1 MSNTNRSFETGHIG
15 LNVND
20 LARSK
25 EFYSEVF
32 GFEVKAESTDEDRKF
47 ALLASDGK
55 LVLTLWQ
62 QSSAGFSKQTA
73 GLHHLSFQAKS
84 VGQIKEIE
92 TKLCGRGAK
101 MIYDGIVLHS
111 EGAKSGGIF
120 FEDPDGI
127 RLEIFTVE
135 GLDEYS
141 APEAGASAC
150 GFFYDLFE
158 R

>member
-1 MSNTNRSFETGHIG
+1 MSNFETGHIG

-20 LARSK
+20 LERSK
-25 EFYSEVF
+25 DFYREVF
-32 GFEVKAESTDEDRKF
+32 GFELKGESTDAERKF
-47 ALLASDGK
+47 AMLANNGK

-62 QSSAGFSKQTA
+62 QSSAEFSKQTA

-92 TKLCGRGAK
+92 TKLREK
-101 MIYDGIVLHS
+101 DVKLIYDGIVLHS

-127 RLEIFTVE
+127 RLEIFTTE
-135 GLDEYS
+135 GLGEFS
-141 APEAGASAC
+141 APESKTAC
-150 GFFYDLFE
+150 GFF
-158 R
+158 

>member
-1 MSNTNRSFETGHIG
+1 MSNEAGSFETGHVG

-25 EFYSEVF
+25 EFYEDVF
-32 GFEVKAESTDEDRKF
+32 GFEVRGESTDANRKY
-47 ALLASDGK
+47 AMLAHNGK

-62 QSSAGFSKQTA
+62 QSAEGFSPKTA
-73 GLHHLSFQAKS
+73 GLHHLSFQAQS
-84 VGQIKEIE
+84 VVQVKDIE
-92 TKLCGRGAK
+92 EKLRRRGAK
-101 MIYDGIVLHS
+101 LIYDGIVLHG

-127 RLEIFTVE
+127 RLEIFTTE

-141 APEAGASAC
+141 APDSGAAC
-150 GFFYDLFE
+150 GFF
-158 R
+158 

>member
-1 MSNTNRSFETGHIG
+1 MSNFETGHIG

-25 EFYSEVF
+25 EFYQEVF
-32 GFEVKAESTDEDRKF
+32 GFELKGESTDNERKF
-47 ALLASDGK
+47 AMLANDGK

-62 QSSAGFSKQTA
+62 QSSAEFSKQTA
-73 GLHHLSFQAKS
+73 GLHHLSFQAQS

-92 TKLCGRGAK
+92 AKLRERGTKL
-101 MIYDGIVLHS
+101 IYDGIVLHG

-127 RLEIFTVE
+127 RLEIFTTE
-135 GLDEYS
+135 GLGEFS
-141 APEAGASAC
+141 APESKTAC
-150 GFFYDLFE
+150 GFF
-158 R
+158 

>member
-1 MSNTNRSFETGHIG
+1 MEINEGSFETGHIG

-32 GFEVKAESTDEDRKF
+32 GFEVRGESTAEDRKY
-47 ALLASDGK
+47 AMLAQNGK

-62 QSSAGFSKQTA
+62 QSSAEFSRATA
-73 GLHHLSFQAKS
+73 GLHHLSFQAQS
-84 VGQIKEIE
+84 VAQVKEIE
-92 TKLCGRGAK
+92 AKLRTRGAK
-101 MIYDGIVLHS
+101 LIYDGIVLHS

-127 RLEIFTVE
+127 RLEIFTTE
-135 GLDEYS
+135 GLEEYS
-141 APEAGASAC
+141 APEKGASAC
-150 GFFYDLFE
+150 GFF
-158 R
+158 

>member
-1 MSNTNRSFETGHIG
+1 MSNAAGSFETGHVG

-32 GFEVKAESTDEDRKF
+32 GFEVRGESTADDKKY
-47 ALLASDGK
+47 AMLAQDGK

-62 QSSAGFSKQTA
+62 QSAAGFSRATA
-73 GLHHLSFQAKS
+73 GLHHLSFRVRS
-84 VGQIKEIE
+84 VEEVKEIE
-92 TKLCGRGAK
+92 AKLRLRGAK
-101 MIYDGIVLHS
+101 LIYDGIVLHS

-127 RLEIFTVE
+127 RLEIFTTE
-135 GLDEYS
+135 GLEEYS
-141 APEAGASAC
+141 APEKGASAC
-150 GFFYDLFE
+150 GFF
-158 R
+158 

>member
-1 MSNTNRSFETGHIG
+1 MSNTAVSFETGHIG

-25 EFYSEVF
+25 EFYNEIF
-32 GFEVKAESTDEDRKF
+32 GFEVRGESTDENRKY
-47 ALLASDGK
+47 AMLAQDGK

-62 QSSAGFSKQTA
+62 QSSAEFSRATA

-84 VGQIKEIE
+84 VEQVREIE
-92 TKLCGRGAK
+92 EKLRERGAK
-101 MIYDGIVLHS
+101 LIYDGIVLHS

-127 RLEIFTVE
+127 RLEIFTTE
-135 GLDEYS
+135 GLEEYS
-141 APEAGASAC
+141 APENGASAC
-150 GFFYDLFE
+150 GFF
-158 R
+158 

>member
-1 MSNTNRSFETGHIG
+1 MSEIAEGFETGHIG

-25 EFYSEVF
+25 QFYSEVF
-32 GFEVKAESTDEDRKF
+32 GFEVRGESTDDQKKY
-47 ALLASDGK
+47 ALLAKDGK

-62 QSSAGFSKQTA
+62 QSVNEFSRETA

-92 TKLCGRGAK
+92 AKLRKRGAK
-101 MIYDGIVLHS
+101 MIYDGIVLHG

-127 RLEIFTVE
+127 RLEIFTTE
-135 GLDEYS
+135 GLEDYS
-141 APEAGASAC
+141 APEKGASAC
-150 GFFYDLFE
+150 GFF
-158 R
+158 

>member
-1 MSNTNRSFETGHIG
+1 MSDEKVSFETGHIG

-20 LARSK
+20 LERSK
-25 EFYSEVF
+25 EFYRQVF
-32 GFEVKAESTDEDRKF
+32 GFEVRGESTAEDRKY
-47 ALLASDGK
+47 AMLAQGGK

-62 QSSAGFSKQTA
+62 QSAKKFSNQIA

-84 VGQIKEIE
+84 VAQVKEIE
-92 TKLCGRGAK
+92 AKLRMRGAK

-127 RLEIFTVE
+127 RLEIFTAE
-135 GLDEYS
+135 GLEEFS
-141 APEAGASAC
+141 APEGGAAAC
-150 GFFYDLFE
+150 GFF
-158 R
+158 